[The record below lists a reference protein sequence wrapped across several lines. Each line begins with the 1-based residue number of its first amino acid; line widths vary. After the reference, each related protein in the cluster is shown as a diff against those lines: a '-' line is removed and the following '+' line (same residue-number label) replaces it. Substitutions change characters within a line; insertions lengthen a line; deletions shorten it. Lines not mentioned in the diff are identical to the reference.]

1 MRDIIEVASVTDC
14 RHGERKGIV
23 QVVGNPGVDCREG
36 RMDRDEV
43 YEAHNIPPV
52 VFVLKRAVD
61 VVVRGNY
68 NMRNKEKE
76 FKKSAAHK
84 LEDCENCE
92 SMISEGSKGNL
103 ESQKSISNLHFNNMK
118 RMKGTKRSRVFK

>member
-1 MRDIIEVASVTDC
+1 MRDIHEVASVTDC

-23 QVVGNPGVDCREG
+23 QVVGDPGVDCREG

-43 YEAHNIPPV
+43 NEAHNIPPI

-68 NMRNKEKE
+68 NKRNKEE
-76 FKKSAAHK
+76 EELKKSAV
-84 LEDCENCE
+84 
-92 SMISEGSKGNL
+92 SK
-103 ESQKSISNLHFNNMK
+103 
-118 RMKGTKRSRVFK
+118 